1 MMKIKGMS
9 QKQKEVL
16 ELLIDGNSQNE
27 AAKLLGISRR
37 AVVSRLQNFRR
48 NSPDLAE
55 NFDSALLSQK
65 QSRVKLA
72 KPVSY
77 QSYMDNKVE
86 RKW

>member
-1 MMKIKGMS
+1 MKIKGMS

-16 ELLIDGNSQNE
+16 ELLIDGNTQGDVAE
-27 AAKLLGISRR
+27 ILGISRR

-77 QSYMDNKVE
+77 QPYMDNKVE

>member
-1 MMKIKGMS
+1 MS

-77 QSYMDNKVE
+77 QPYMDNKVE

>member
-1 MMKIKGMS
+1 MMKIKGIS